1 MKQTMPPLLLILFAV
16 LLLLAGCA
24 GSRAKSAS
32 GMVEAQPGLSES
44 QSPAAQSVGTPLG
57 TPAGTS
63 VPAASG
69 GDEPGDE
76 EARLLEDDSLSEDDA
91 DWTEDHNEAI
101 YTVADPLEKFNRA
114 MFVLNDKLYFWLM
127 KPVARGYRA
136 VVPTPAR
143 SGVKNFFYNVTAPV
157 RIVNNILQGKGQA
170 AEAEWARFL
179 YNTTVGVL
187 GFRNPAGNIPKLN
200 PDEEDLGQTLAVWG
214 VGDGFYLVLPFLGP
228 STLRDTTGF
237 VGDLYLNPVAY
248 ADTYE
253 VSIGSGALNQLN
265 NLSFRIGDYEALKKA
280 ALDPYEAFRNAY
292 IQLRQSKI
300 RQ

>member
-1 MKQTMPPLLLILFAV
+1 MKQTTPPLLLILFV
-16 LLLLAGCA
+16 ILLSLAGCA
-24 GSRAKSAS
+24 GSRAKS
-32 GMVEAQPGLSES
+32 EPGLSEAPPP
-44 QSPAAQSVGTPLG
+44 PAARSAETLLG
-57 TPAGTS
+57 TAGGAS
-63 VPAASG
+63 APAASG

-76 EARLLEDDSLSEDDA
+76 EARLLENDSLEDDSLLEDDA
-91 DWTEDHNEAI
+91 DWTEDHSEAI

-179 YNTTVGVL
+179 YNATVGVL

-200 PDEEDLGQTLAVWG
+200 PDEEDLGQTLAVHG
-214 VGDGFYLVLPFLGP
+214 VGDGFFLMLPFLGP
-228 STLRDTTGF
+228 STLRDTVGF
-237 VGDLYLNPVAY
+237 VGDLYLNPLAY

-265 NLSFRIGDYEALKKA
+265 NLSFRIGDYEALKNA